1 MTEKEIAEKVWDL
14 LDKQLVSASRTFDD
28 TWKEYHLGCRDCL
41 ATTMEE
47 LEKILPRPKRRV
59 KKTLKRWV
67 AVYKNPNGSILT
79 GGTFECQDSIDNNK
93 GERDFKRICHL
104 EEIGRKEI
112 EITLEVEE

>member
-47 LEKILPRPKRRV
+47 LEKILPRPKRKV
-59 KKTLKRWV
+59 KKTKWV
-67 AVYKNPNGSILT
+67 NIYQDDDNESYLVSPLHDNEDEAQHASKGDDAFIDRVT
-79 GGTFECQDSIDNNK
+79 VTFEV
-93 GERDFKRICHL
+93 EA
-104 EEIGRKEI
+104 EE
-112 EITLEVEE
+112 